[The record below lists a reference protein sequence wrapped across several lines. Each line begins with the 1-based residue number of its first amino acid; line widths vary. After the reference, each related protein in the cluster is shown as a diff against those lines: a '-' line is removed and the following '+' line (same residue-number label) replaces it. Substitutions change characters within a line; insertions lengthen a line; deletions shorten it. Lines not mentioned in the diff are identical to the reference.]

1 MAHIVLASASPR
13 RRELLEQ
20 IGVQYTCEPQDIDES
35 ILPNEQ
41 ANVYVVRL
49 ASEKALSGA
58 KTTQLPVLG
67 SDTCVVLNG
76 AILSKPSSEADA
88 FEMLQK
94 LSGTTH
100 EVMTGVA
107 LCTHKGDSQ
116 NIDACCVTTKVTF
129 VTLTDQQIKDYI
141 ATGEPMDKAG
151 SYGIQGKAAVFVD
164 GIIGSYSNVVGLPLK
179 ETAQLLQQHQ
189 VPIWCE

>member
-13 RRELLEQ
+13 RRELLDQ

-41 ANVYVVRL
+41 AKNYVVRL
-49 ASEKALSGA
+49 AKEKAISGA
-58 KTTQLPVLG
+58 KNTQLPVLG

-76 AILSKPSSEADA
+76 TILSKPSSEAHA
-88 FEMLQK
+88 FEMLQT

-107 LCTHKGDSQ
+107 LCTQQGDEQ
-116 NIDACCVTTKVTF
+116 QVAACCVTTKVTF
-129 VTLTDQQIKDYI
+129 IALTDQQIKDYI
-141 ATGEPMDKAG
+141 ATGEPIDKAG

-179 ETAQLLQQHQ
+179 ETAQFLQQHR